1 MYLNGQK
8 INRADDKIYWHNR
21 FLWNFHQD
29 AIQSANTSYFL
40 WKGLWWFYEDEFV
53 RLVVGDTAGVKGP
66 SQKLQTATRGEKN
79 IHRSRVRGCQ
89 GVITRGRWDFSCN
102 GHDDAIFSYF
112 MIIVFKTMEIYDQKV
127 WTQFGSDIQGPL
139 QDEYFDPLTSK
150 VDSNDG
156 SNVGTS
162 SHDES

>member
-1 MYLNGQK
+1 M
-8 INRADDKIYWHNR
+8 
-21 FLWNFHQD
+21 
-29 AIQSANTSYFL
+29 
-40 WKGLWWFYEDEFV
+40 

-127 WTQFGSDIQGPL
+127 
-139 QDEYFDPLTSK
+139 
-150 VDSNDG
+150 
-156 SNVGTS
+156 
-162 SHDES
+162 